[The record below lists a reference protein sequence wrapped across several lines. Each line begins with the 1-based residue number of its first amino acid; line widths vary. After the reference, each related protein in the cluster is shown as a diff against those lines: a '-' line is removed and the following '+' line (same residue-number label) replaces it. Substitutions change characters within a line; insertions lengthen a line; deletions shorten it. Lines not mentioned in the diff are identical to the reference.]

1 MPDLQMLALA
11 QLKFSFTT
19 ETAGQYSPFPAS
31 SPKSPLI
38 SLSLS
43 RSLSHNRI
51 VQEALVD
58 DCYHFPAY
66 RSLVHDLIVKDWK
79 QVSRSQTWKDVLKKA
94 EKGHFP
100 RSGTLLPML
109 LQKAAGIEE

>member
-1 MPDLQMLALA
+1 LQMLALA

-19 ETAGQYSPFPAS
+19 ETAGQHSSFPAS
-31 SPKSPLI
+31 SRKNPNI
-38 SLSLS
+38 SLS
-43 RSLSHNRI
+43 RFSHTQS

-109 LQKAAGIEE
+109 LQKAAGVEE